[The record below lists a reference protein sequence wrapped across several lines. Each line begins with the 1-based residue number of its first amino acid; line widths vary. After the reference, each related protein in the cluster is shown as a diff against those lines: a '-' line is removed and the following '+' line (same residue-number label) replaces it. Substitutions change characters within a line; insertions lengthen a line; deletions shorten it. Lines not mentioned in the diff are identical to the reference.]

1 MNKES
6 ITIFKLYNEHPI
18 EHILKSS
25 DETKRKYLETIGML
39 NNIFYDKSDAYL
51 NHMLKQKKINKKT
64 KSINQ

>member
-6 ITIFKLYNEHPI
+6 IATLKLYNEHPI

-39 NNIFYDKSDAYL
+39 SNIFYDKSDAYL
-51 NHMLKQKKINKKT
+51 NHMLRQKKIVKK
-64 KSINQ
+64 N